1 MQDFDMPSATQSK
14 DFVRLS
20 PDETCL
26 ERRLKL
32 EAIFH
37 SVSDGIISLDES
49 LRITSLNRAAAQMTG
64 FSQEEAVGHLYTD
77 IFKTRGIDLQPLME
91 KIYAHAQRI
100 EGVGVQLQH
109 RHGDQRTL
117 RLDLHP
123 MGDDAGGQIGVV
135 MIFKD
140 ISELEQLKAQLK
152 GRYRFHRL
160 IGKSKPMQEVYQLI
174 EQTASST
181 ASALIEGE
189 SGTGKELVAHAI
201 HYNSPRADQP
211 FIPVNCS
218 ALPETLLESE
228 LFGHVRGAF
237 TGAVADKMG
246 RFEAADGGTIF
257 LDEIGDISP
266 LVQLKLLRVV
276 QEREFER
283 VGGRKTIRVNVRII
297 AATNKSLKQLVKG
310 GLFREDLYYRLRVV
324 PITLPPLR
332 ERREDIPLLVNH
344 FTEKF
349 RATTGKPISG
359 ATDSALAAMLD
370 YDWPGNVR
378 ELENAI
384 EYAFVRCQREQIH
397 LTDLPK
403 ELSEGERLGLIKRS
417 EAEPLHPQEEKSMIL
432 QALKDANG
440 NKAKAARL
448 LGMGRTTLYKRL
460 RAYGIND

>member
-1 MQDFDMPSATQSK
+1 MQN
-14 DFVRLS
+14 FVRLS

-64 FSQEEAVGHLYTD
+64 FGQQEAVGHLYTD
-77 IFKTRGIDLQPLME
+77 IFKTKAVDLQPLME
-91 KIYAHAQRI
+91 KVFKAPQRI
-100 EGVGVQLQH
+100 EDVSVQLQPI
-109 RHGDQRTL
+109 HGEQRTL
-117 RLDLHP
+117 LLNLHP
-123 MGDDAGGQIGVV
+123 MVDDVGVQIGVV

-140 ISELEQLKAQLK
+140 VSEIEQLKEQLK

-160 IGKSKPMQEVYQLI
+160 IGKSKPMQEIYQLI
-174 EQTASST
+174 EQTALST
-181 ASALIEGE
+181 ASVLIEGE

-201 HYNSPRADQP
+201 HYNSPRADHP

-237 TGAVADKMG
+237 TGAVAGKMG

-257 LDEIGDISP
+257 LDEVGDISP

-283 VGGRKTIRVNVRII
+283 VGGRKTIRVDVHII
-297 AATNKSLKQLVKG
+297 AATNKSLRQLVREG
-310 GLFREDLYYRLRVV
+310 AFREDLYYRLRVV
-324 PITLPPLR
+324 PITLPSLR
-332 ERREDIPLLVNH
+332 ERKEDIPLLVNH
-344 FTEKF
+344 FLEKF
-349 RATTGKPISG
+349 RATTGKPIAG
-359 ATDSALAAMLD
+359 VTDAALAAMLD

-384 EYAFVRCQREQIH
+384 EYAFVRCQREQIY
-397 LTDLPK
+397 LADLPK
-403 ELSEGERLGLIKRS
+403 ELSEGETLGLIQKS
-417 EAEPLHPQEEKSMIL
+417 EAEPLCLEEEKSMIL
-432 QALKDANG
+432 QALKDVNG

-448 LGMGRTTLYKRL
+448 LGMGRTTLYKRM
-460 RAYGIND
+460 RAYGING